1 MNPKCLLSPN
11 TPDKPKPKLIFLSGK
26 PQPLTADDFVE
37 IVVAKELSLKQR
49 EQYRAYE
56 ESIQSIF
63 LESYETSR

>member
-11 TPDKPKPKLIFLSGK
+11 TPDKPKVVVIGL